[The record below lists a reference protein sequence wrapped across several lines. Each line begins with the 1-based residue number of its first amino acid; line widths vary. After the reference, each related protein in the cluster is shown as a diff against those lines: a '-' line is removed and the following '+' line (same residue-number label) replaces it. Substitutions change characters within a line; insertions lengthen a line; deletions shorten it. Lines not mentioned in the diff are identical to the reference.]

1 MSSQQA
7 MRQLCNEQS
16 AFIPP
21 HQALADTQALLTT
34 AIKHYQTSSAPR
46 LSTEQVE
53 QLRDNACEVAN
64 QVLQID
70 PTSTEALNILAR
82 VALDRNDMKQAVSWA
97 NTAHAIDDKAAS
109 TWFTLGHIHLAQ
121 RALIKAER
129 AFIRC
134 IELDPSIFRAHTS
147 YAYTKLQQ
155 GQTVPAFQHYRKLA
169 NIQPK
174 DAHVRAKLFECMR
187 QLKAD
192 YDNTELANNICHYLQ
207 WDDVNHNDLATV
219 CASLLTHR
227 YHLNDDDAVIDIAQ
241 LAQDPLLLLSLEKLI
256 FSDSTI
262 EKVFTPIRE
271 HLFLSELQQPV
282 AAHQPLIIALAHQ
295 GYNNEF
301 VYSVSETES
310 QELASLNEMLS
321 KATRNDLFRKQ
332 HKLLLLAMYQ
342 PLHRVLNKQVIE
354 SIDHNQWQPQIQP
367 LMKKVLPKK
376 HQQQAPLAQLG
387 AITNAVS
394 CAVKAQYEDNPY
406 PRWLALEYH
415 TPTTYAEAL
424 SKALPNFQTPAWINE
439 NPLRILIAG
448 CGTGRHAL
456 HVARYFRNVEV
467 LAVDIST
474 SSLEYAQ
481 DMAERYELHNIEF
494 LQADILDLHLLDRKF
509 HIIECSGVLH
519 HMEDPAAGA
528 QQLRDLL
535 EPEGLIKIGL
545 YSEIARKEVVTCRDL
560 IKSEGLSNDEAAI
573 RKLRQQLLNAPDKTF
588 EHILRSPDF
597 FSMSGC
603 RDLLFHVQ
611 EHRFTPNQLQHLSD
625 SLGMKFLG
633 FTQLPNPIRQA
644 YSEQFPT
651 DKSMTDLANW
661 EIYEACNPETFAAM
675 YQFYLQS
682 E

>member
-7 MRQLCNEQS
+7 LRQSFNGQG

-34 AIKHYQTSSAPR
+34 AIKHYQTSSAPK

-53 QLRDNACEVAN
+53 QLRNNACEVAN

-70 PTSTEALNILAR
+70 PTSIEALNILAR

-121 RALIKAER
+121 RALVKAER

-192 YDNTELANNICHYLQ
+192 YDNTELATNICHYLQ
-207 WDDVNHNDLATV
+207 WDDVNHNDLATI

-227 YHLNDDDAVIDIAQ
+227 YQLNDDDAVIDIAQ

-256 FSDSTI
+256 FSDPTI
-262 EKVFTPIRE
+262 EKVFTSIRE

-282 AAHQPLIIALAHQ
+282 AAHRPLIMALAHQ

-301 VYSVSETES
+301 VYSVSDAES
-310 QELASLNEMLS
+310 QAVASLSAELS
-321 KATRNDLFRKQ
+321 QATRNDLFRQQ

-342 PLHRVLNKQVIE
+342 PLQRVLDQQVIA
-354 SIDHNQWQPQIQP
+354 SIDYNQWQPEIQP
-367 LMKKVLPKK
+367 LLKKILPKK
-376 HQQQAPLAQLG
+376 SSQQSLEQLG
-387 AITNAVS
+387 TITNAVS

-424 SKALPNFQTPAWINE
+424 TKALPNFQAPAWIDDH
-439 NPLRILIAG
+439 PLRILIAG

-481 DMAERYELHNIEF
+481 AMAERYDLHNIEY
-494 LQADILDLHLLDRKF
+494 LQADILDLNLLDQKF

-528 QQLRDLL
+528 RQLRDLL
-535 EPEGLIKIGL
+535 EPEGLIKVGL
-545 YSEIARKEVVTCRDL
+545 YSEIARKEVVACREL
-560 IKSEGLSNDEAAI
+560 IKQEGLTTGAAAI
-573 RKLRQQLLNAPDKTF
+573 RQLRQQLFNAPDNAF

-611 EHRFTPNQLQHLSD
+611 EHRFTPTQLQQLSD
-625 SLGMKFLG
+625 SLQMSFLG
-633 FTQLPNPIRQA
+633 FTQLPNPVRQA
-644 YSEQFPT
+644 YNEQFPA
-651 DKSMTDLANW
+651 DKSMTDLTNW
-661 EIYEACNPETFAAM
+661 ELFEQSNPETFAAM
-675 YQFYLQS
+675 YQFYLQLR
-682 E
+682 